1 MSANPADLLRQG
13 ITAARAGDKETAR
26 NLLMRVVEQDEGNAT
41 AWLWLSGVV
50 ESLNDRE
57 VCLENVL
64 ALDPQNQ
71 AARQGLEWLRS
82 QQATPV
88 YKPPLISESQS
99 RGKPLTPAAA
109 ILRGALPE
117 PESPQAAPEIV
128 SPLLSVMPPAESE
141 SPKALAGA
149 EAALIEFDDEYLC
162 PYCAAPTKHKDRQ
175 CTACKGRLWRSSRR
189 KTEGSYWFWMLMGG
203 LILSLA
209 GRVYLF
215 AFQSWLALGP
225 LAARLE
231 TPEQLLWLYLG
242 RPTLPP
248 DVAEAITRRVTVT
261 DFWSFVISVAVQM
274 GLIALLYLRWRPLY
288 WIGVAVASIH
298 LVYALIQVLSNAGPL
313 TLSSL
318 LISSVLIL
326 VLLSIEE
333 DFIVEYERILCAPD
347 KGVRTHSAFYARGR
361 EYARKKMWAL
371 AAIHFRR
378 AAGNAPGNVAYH
390 LALVAAYLQ
399 LNHLE
404 RAEYT
409 LREAKRLEPENPRV
423 RELSDL
429 IARKL
434 ETKTLDTRTQR
445 SHA

>member
-1 MSANPADLLRQG
+1 MSDTPAGLLRQG
-13 ITAARAGDKETAR
+13 IAAARAGDKETAR
-26 NLLMRVVEQDEGNAT
+26 NLLMRVVEQDENNAA

-50 ESLNDRE
+50 ESLDDRQ

-71 AARQGLEWLRS
+71 AARQGLEWVRGQKAAS
-82 QQATPV
+82 V
-88 YKPPLISESQS
+88 YVPPLISESRS
-99 RGKPLTPAAA
+99 RGQPLSPAAA
-109 ILRGALPE
+109 MLRGALAEPKSPPAAPAIVSPWLSVMPQAA
-117 PESPQAAPEIV
+117 PESPQALA
-128 SPLLSVMPPAESE
+128 
-141 SPKALAGA
+141 KAN
-149 EAALIEFDDEYLC
+149 AALVEFDDEYLC
-162 PYCAAPTKHKDRQ
+162 PYCAAPTKHKDKQ
-175 CTACKGRLWRSSRR
+175 CAACKGKLWRSSRR

-248 DVAEAITRRVTVT
+248 DVAEAITSRVTAT
-261 DFWSFVISVAVQM
+261 DFWSFVISVTVQM

-288 WIGVAVASIH
+288 WIGVAVAAIN
-298 LVYALIQVLSNAGPL
+298 LVYSLVQTLTDASRL
-313 TLSSL
+313 TLLSL

-347 KGVRTHSAFYARGR
+347 KSIRTHSAFYARGR
-361 EYARKKMWAL
+361 EYARKRMWTL

-378 AAGNAPGNVAYH
+378 AAGHAPGNVAYH

-399 LNHLE
+399 LNRLE
-404 RAEYT
+404 RAEYV
-409 LREAKRLEPENPRV
+409 LSEAKRIEPGNPKV
-423 RELSDL
+423 KELAEL
-429 IARKL
+429 IAARQASY
-434 ETKTLDTRTQR
+434 TT
-445 SHA
+445 A